1 MRLDKFI
8 CKSTEL
14 TRNEAKKLL
23 KSGDVRVNGDVA
35 KNAAMQVHENN
46 RVTIDDQ
53 VLTART
59 SRYFMLHKVVDSICS
74 NVDEVYPSVLHFID
88 VDKAFDLHIAG
99 RLDADTTGL
108 VLITD
113 DGRWSHNVISPKKD
127 CQKTYRVWLKNPI
140 EDDKAAA
147 LIELFSQ
154 GIQLQGESTLTRPA
168 LLKLIYSSKND
179 NHTSHHHGKVSKA
192 DAEDKGYDNNTGDSD
207 ISKNQTNEVLLTITE
222 GKYHQVKRMFTAVGN
237 RVVGL
242 HREKIGGVELG
253 DLAPGEWRAL
263 TAEEIALFA

>member
-23 KSGDVRVNGDVA
+23 KSGEVRVNGEIA

-46 RVTIDDQ
+46 TITIDDQ

-59 SRYFMLHKVVDSICS
+59 SRYFMLHKMVDSICS
-74 NVDEVYPSVLHFID
+74 NVDEVYPSVLNFID

-127 CQKTYRVWLKNPI
+127 CQKTYRVWLRNAI
-140 EDDKAAA
+140 VDNQATE
-147 LIELFSQ
+147 LIELFNQ
-154 GIQLQGESTLTRPA
+154 GIQLQGEAALTRPA
-168 LLKLIYSSKND
+168 KLELVYTHGDYNTEESIDGVDMSEKS
-179 NHTSHHHGKVSKA
+179 TS
-192 DAEDKGYDNNTGDSD
+192 
-207 ISKNQTNEVLLTITE
+207 EVLLTITE
-222 GKYHQVKRMFTAVGN
+222 GKYHQVKRMFAAVGN

-242 HREKIGGVELG
+242 HREKIGGIELG
-253 DLAPGEWRAL
+253 ELALGEWRAL
-263 TAEEIALFA
+263 TEDEIALFS

>member
-14 TRNEAKKLL
+14 TRTEAKKML
-23 KSGDVRVNGDVA
+23 KSGEVRVNGEIA

-46 RVTIDDQ
+46 EVTIDGNT
-53 VLTART
+53 LTPRS
-59 SRYFMLHKVVDSICS
+59 SRYYILHKVADSICS
-74 NVDEVYPSVLHFID
+74 NVNEVYPSVLNFID

-113 DGRWSHNVISPKKD
+113 DGRWSHNVISPKKE
-127 CQKTYRVWLKNPI
+127 CQKTYRVWLRNEI
-140 EDDKAAA
+140 DDVKLPT
-147 LIELFSQ
+147 LIEQFTAGL
-154 GIQLQGESTLTRPA
+154 QLQGEDSLTRPA
-168 LLKLIYSSKND
+168 ILKRVEVAELIDPESFQ
-179 NHTSHHHGKVSKA
+179 H
-192 DAEDKGYDNNTGDSD
+192 
-207 ISKNQTNEVLLTITE
+207 EVLLTITE
-222 GKYHQVKRMFTAVGN
+222 GKYHQVKRMFAAIGN

-242 HREKIGGVELG
+242 HREQIGGITLG

-263 TAEEIALFA
+263 TEDEIALFS

>member
-23 KSGDVRVNGDVA
+23 KGGEVRVNGDVS

-46 RVTIDDQ
+46 DITIDGQ
-53 VLTART
+53 TLTART
-59 SRYFMLHKVVDSICS
+59 SRYYILHKMVDSICS
-74 NVDEVYPSVLHFID
+74 NVDEVYPSVLNFID

-113 DGRWSHNVISPKKD
+113 DGRWSHNVISPKKE
-127 CQKTYRVWLKNPI
+127 CKKTYRVWLRNPI
-140 EDDKAAA
+140 SIEKSVK
-147 LIELFSQ
+147 LIEQFKE
-154 GIQLQGESTLTRPA
+154 GIQLQGESSLTRPA
-168 LLKLIYSSKND
+168 ILEL
-179 NHTSHHHGKVSKA
+179 V
-192 DAEDKGYDNNTGDSD
+192 TGSG
-207 ISKNQTNEVLLTITE
+207 ISTKEAVQETNEVLLTITE
-222 GKYHQVKRMFTAVGN
+222 GKYHQVKRMFAAVGN

-242 HREKIGGVELG
+242 HREQIGAIELG
-253 DLAPGEWRAL
+253 DLAPGEWRCL
-263 TAEEIALFA
+263 TQAEIDLFS

>member
-23 KSGDVRVNGDVA
+23 KSGEVRVNGVIEKD
-35 KNAAMQVHENN
+35 AAMQVHENN
-46 RVTIDDQ
+46 SITVDGQ
-53 VLTART
+53 ALTART

-113 DGRWSHNVISPKKD
+113 DGRWSHNVISPKKE
-127 CQKTYRVWLKNPI
+127 CQKIYRVWLRNAI
-140 EDDKAAA
+140 AEDKAAE
-147 LIELFSQ
+147 LIERFKQ
-154 GIQLQGESTLTRPA
+154 GIQLQGESSLTRPA
-168 LLKLIYSSKND
+168 VLVLVTD
-179 NHTSHHHGKVSKA
+179 NEEPSNES
-192 DAEDKGYDNNTGDSD
+192 
-207 ISKNQTNEVLLTITE
+207 NEVLLTITE
-222 GKYHQVKRMFTAVGN
+222 GKYHQVKRMFAAVGN

-242 HREKIGGVELG
+242 HREQIGGIELG
-253 DLAPGEWRAL
+253 DLAPGQWRCL
-263 TAEEIALFA
+263 TEEEVALFV